1 MFQLFGIFH
10 LIRDIDFDSQGNVY
24 VTDFNKSQFVVF
36 SEDGQYLRHFGQ
48 SGKGKGELSGPQG
61 LCVSG
66 EYVYVT
72 QWGNNRVSIF
82 HTSGEFV
89 HSFGEWGS
97 GGGEL
102 KYPRGIAIDQD
113 GFVFVC
119 DKGNYNIQVF

>member
-82 HTSGEFV
+82 THLVSL
-89 HSFGEWGS
+89 SIPLGS
-97 GGGEL
+97 GDLAE
-102 KYPRGIAIDQD
+102 
-113 GFVFVC
+113 V
-119 DKGNYNIQVF
+119 N